1 MKKGYRILLN
11 QNKNFFLPENYPNS
25 IKGKYMTYV
34 NYNLLQQG
42 SSSALGVLSTQQLL
56 LCLGVE
62 SLTASAAL
70 NWVIKDGLGQLGG
83 IFYAGKTGN
92 RFDADSKYQ
101 KWISAISINI
111 SCLIEIMTP
120 LFPGYFLL
128 FASLGTFGKNISSIS
143 GSASRAAI
151 HLNFANSNNLADI
164 TAKNT
169 IQTTAACVLGTFI
182 GSFCGYYVSSY
193 PIGLTYFFGFSL
205 LHLYS
210 AFKGLKIIEINSLN
224 QQRLDI
230 LLQHYLQ
237 TSNILTY
244 SEVASKEVFLR
255 PYQNKA
261 IEIGSNKIFD
271 SFTKHD
277 KFLVAQEQ
285 SKTFLLFEER
295 AKSSDMIQG
304 YIKAYELSYNV
315 SLNGLNV
322 EQLNESGWNTDVCY
336 ISPNMLR
343 IKYEN
348 D

>member
-1 MKKGYRILLN
+1 MN

-34 NYNLLQQG
+34 NYNLLQQS

-83 IFYAGKTGN
+83 IIYAGKTGN

-169 IQTTAACVLGTFI
+169 IQTTAACIFGTFI

-193 PIGLTYFFGFSL
+193 SVGLGYFFGFSL
-205 LHLYS
+205 IHLYS

-230 LLQHYLQ
+230 LLTHYMQ
-237 TSNILTY
+237 TSQILTY
-244 SEVASKEVFLR
+244 SEVANKEVFLR
-255 PYQNKA
+255 PYQNKK
-261 IEIGSNKIFD
+261 IEIGSNKTFE
-271 SFTKHD
+271 SYSKHD
-277 KFLVAQEQ
+277 KFLIAKE
-285 SKTFLLFEER
+285 KNTTFLLFEEK
-295 AKSSDMIQG
+295 AKSSDMILG
-304 YIKAYELSYNV
+304 YIKAFEQCYDV
-315 SLNGLNV
+315 SLGELNV
-322 EQLNESGWNTDVCY
+322 ERLKENGWNIDVCY

-343 IKYEN
+343 IKYE
-348 D
+348 DD